1 MRLNFSTDNL
11 FGTCLGKV
19 VTRSYSLRSDIFL
32 FCMVTSAYV
41 YRPMPMILL
50 NKPLVHEGPPEEG
63 ARIHFPLELGNTLL
77 NLFIILVLITM
88 NGY

>member
-41 YRPMPMILL
+41 YMPKILL